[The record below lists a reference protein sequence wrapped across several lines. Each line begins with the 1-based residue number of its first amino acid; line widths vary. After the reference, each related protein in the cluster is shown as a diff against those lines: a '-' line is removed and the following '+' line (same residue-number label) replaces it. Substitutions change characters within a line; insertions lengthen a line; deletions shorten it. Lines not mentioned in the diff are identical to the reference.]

1 MTSYPRA
8 ARPLAIMTMKA
19 LNWFAPAPC
28 PSTTVTPDRF
38 AFDARYR
45 SAVTLSRSSMV
56 IVSVSGSI
64 ALSRVFAKQRLDNI
78 QGAARLSIARRA
90 APQRERIWL
99 LHQFAT
105 WSERATVAKELFV
118 TEPRAVEPV

>member
-1 MTSYPRA
+1 MTSHPRA

-28 PSTTVTPDRF
+28 PSTAVTPDRF

-56 IVSVSGSI
+56 IVSVSGSM
-64 ALSRVFAKQRLDNI
+64 ALSRLFAKQRLDNI
-78 QGAARLSIARRA
+78 QGAARLSIVQPGGFQVEVLRLKSD
-90 APQRERIWL
+90 L
-99 LHQFAT
+99 LCET
-105 WSERATVAKELFV
+105 L
-118 TEPRAVEPV
+118 